1 MTLKQRVRALQRRF
15 KHALAGTSFASQQNA
30 DYAHLWSETVTLIP
44 VRANPANRQ
53 RNLELAV
60 ASLQGLHVRSGQVF
74 SFWRSVPAPTLANG
88 FLPGPAFSRGKIIQD
103 VGGGL
108 CLVSTNLYNT
118 FLQAGLEILERHHH
132 SIDPYG
138 DSRFFPLGRD
148 AMVYYG
154 YKDLAVRNGNGF
166 PFSLRLELDD
176 RQLRSCLYAPQPL
189 LEPPQ
194 LESEVVEQWPAPG
207 PQGMPGYR
215 TQTLRWEQGR
225 ETYRDFSNYAACE
238 NGYGSAT

>member
-1 MTLKQRVRALQRRF
+1 MTIKQRIRALQRRCRQVV
-15 KHALAGTSFASQQNA
+15 AGYSFGVQEAVHYHQ
-30 DYAHLWSETVTLIP
+30 LWTETVTNIP
-44 VRANPANRQ
+44 PRSDPANRQ

-60 ASLQGLHVRSGQVF
+60 SRLQGLHLGPGQVF

-88 FLPGPAFSRGKIIQD
+88 FLAGPAFSRGKVIQD

-118 FLQAGLEILERHHH
+118 FLQAGLEILERHNH

-138 DSRFFPLGRD
+138 EARFFPLGRD

-154 YKDLAVRNGNGF
+154 YKDLVVRNGRDF
-166 PFSLRLELDD
+166 AFSLRLELDD
-176 RQLRSCLYAPQPL
+176 RQLRSCLYAPHPIL
-189 LEPPQ
+189 ATPR
-194 LESEVVEQWPAPG
+194 LESEVVEQWPAPT

-215 TQTLRWEQGR
+215 TVTRRWEGGR
-225 ETYRDFSNYAACE
+225 QTYQDFSRYAACE
-238 NGYGSAT
+238 HGYNPG

>member
-1 MTLKQRVRALQRRF
+1 MTIKQRIRALQRRF
-15 KHALAGTSFASQQNA
+15 RHALCGYSFASQQPA
-30 DYAHLWSETVTLIP
+30 DYGELWSETVTLIP
-44 VRANPANRQ
+44 VRTDPANRQ

-60 ASLQGLHVRSGQVF
+60 SRLQHLHLRPGEVF

-88 FLPGPAFSRGKIIQD
+88 FLPGPAFSRGKVIQD

-118 FLQAGLEILERHHH
+118 FLQAGLEILERHNH

-138 DSRFFPLGRD
+138 ESRFFPLGRD

-154 YKDLAVRNGNGF
+154 YKDLVVRNARDL
-166 PFSLRLELDD
+166 PFRLQLELDD
-176 RQLRSCLYAPQPL
+176 RQLRSRLFAPQPIL
-189 LEPPQ
+189 ATPR
-194 LESEVVEQWPAPG
+194 LESKVIEQWPAPT

-215 TQTLRWEQGR
+215 TLTRRWEEDRQ
-225 ETYRDFSNYAACE
+225 TYQDFSQYAPCE
-238 NGYGSAT
+238 HGYKPG